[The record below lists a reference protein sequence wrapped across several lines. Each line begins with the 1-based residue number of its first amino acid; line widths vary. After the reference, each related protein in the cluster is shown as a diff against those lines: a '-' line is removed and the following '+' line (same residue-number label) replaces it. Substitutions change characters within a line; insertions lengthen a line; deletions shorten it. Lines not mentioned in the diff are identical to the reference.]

1 MLYYFLY
8 DINSKFSTL
17 YTTLSDVSG
26 NLSNLWFA
34 LCVIVCITIPY
45 FLGSLNFGVILS
57 SKLYKDD
64 VRCHGSGNAGTTNML
79 RNYGKKAGVLTLFGD
94 MLKMAASCAIGAFV
108 GPYYYGLYIAGLFC
122 IMGHMFPVFFKFKG
136 GKGIACLAMMV
147 LMTDIKAFLFL
158 IFAFIVIVA
167 GTKYV
172 SLGSVVCAMMYPVIL
187 NRVNTEVPFGWL
199 IATVIAAFVVFM
211 HRENIKRLWNG
222 NENKLSFG
230 KKKKTEEAAEESTED
245 GE

>member
-1 MLYYFLY
+1 MLYNFLY
-8 DINSKFSTL
+8 DINTKLTTL
-17 YTTLSDVSG
+17 YGALSDVNSS
-26 NLSNLWFA
+26 LSNLWFA
-34 LCVIVCITIPY
+34 LSVIVCIVVPY
-45 FLGSLNFGVILS
+45 LLGSLNFGVILS
-57 SKLYKDD
+57 SRLYKDD
-64 VRCHGSGNAGTTNML
+64 VRRHGSGNAGTTNML
-79 RNYGKKAGVLTLFGD
+79 RNYGKKAGVLTLLGD
-94 MLKMAASCAIGAFV
+94 MLKMAAACVIGAFV
-108 GPYYYGLYIAGLFC
+108 GPHYYGLYIAGLFC
-122 IMGHMFPVFFKFKG
+122 IMGHMFPIFFKFKG

-167 GTKYV
+167 GTRYV

-187 NRVNTEVPFGWL
+187 NRVNPEVPFGWL

-230 KKKKTEEAAEESTED
+230 KKKKPEETENIEKAE
-245 GE
+245 